1 MIDGNYMTIIEE
13 EFNRYSNYI
22 DYTSFRDKVF
32 LITGA
37 KGFLASATIRF
48 LLYLNKQYNLNLF
61 IYGTTRN
68 IDKLPEYI
76 NKEDPI
82 KYITFNSFESYTFEK
97 NIDYIIHT
105 AAPTSRLEF
114 IEHPL
119 ETFDI
124 ITTGTGRILEFA
136 KKNNVKSTLYLSS
149 VEIYGSPKTD
159 KLVEEKDYF
168 ALDPNELRNC
178 YPLGKKV
185 AEYLCNTYY
194 KQFNLPVNI
203 VRPSS
208 VQGLFQPYTED
219 RIFNQILR
227 CIIEHKNFIFKTKGE
242 TAKTLIYTMD
252 AVLGMLT
259 ILVSDKFGETYNLTD
274 NKTFFMMKDI
284 VQNIFDHFNTGLQ
297 VKFELEDDSKTGYI
311 APLSYNLST
320 EKLESLGWKP
330 QTDLFEIYEIDLRRF
345 NYEKLSNN

>member
-1 MIDGNYMTIIEE
+1 MDIITS
-13 EFNRYSNYI
+13 EFNRYAKFFNYEKLKNK
-22 DYTSFRDKVF
+22 TF

-37 KGFLASATIRF
+37 RGYLASSMIRF
-48 LLYLNKQYNLNLF
+48 LLFLNEKYKLNLF
-61 IYGTTRN
+61 IYATTRN
-68 IDKLPEYI
+68 PKNIPDYA
-76 NKEDPI
+76 NNSI
-82 KYITFNSFESYTFEK
+82 KYISFDIFETYDYAS

-114 IEHPL
+114 INNPL
-119 ETFDI
+119 GTFDI
-124 ITTGTGRILEFA
+124 INNGTRRILEFS
-136 KKNNVKSTLYLSS
+136 KNNNIKSLLYLSS
-149 VEIYGSPKTD
+149 VEIYGSPKTE
-159 KLVEEKDYF
+159 KLVKESDYF
-168 ALDPNELRNC
+168 ALDPNDLRNC

-194 KQFNLPVNI
+194 KQYNLPVNI

-227 CIIEHKNFIFKTKGE
+227 CIIEHKDFVFKTKGE

-252 AVLGMLT
+252 AITGILT
-259 ILVSDKFGETYNLTD
+259 ILTSGKYGETYNLTD

-284 VQNIFDHFNTGLQ
+284 VRMIFEHFNTGLQ
-297 VKFELEDDSKTGYI
+297 VKFDLEDDAKTGYI

-320 EKLESLGWKP
+320 KKLEGLGWVP
-330 QTDLFEIYEIDLRRF
+330 QTDLYHIYEIDLRRF
-345 NYEKLSNN
+345 NYEKSSNN